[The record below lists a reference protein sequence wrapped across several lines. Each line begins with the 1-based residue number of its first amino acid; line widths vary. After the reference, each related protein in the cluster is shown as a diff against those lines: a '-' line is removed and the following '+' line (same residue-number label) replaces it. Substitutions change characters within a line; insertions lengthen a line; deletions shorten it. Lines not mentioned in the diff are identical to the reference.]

1 MSPTEQI
8 LIKPLNPVSSPTPA
22 PGAPQTT
29 SNKGWTV
36 TLAGTGI
43 NLALGVLYSWS
54 VISKKIPE
62 DWGWNEADRALP
74 YTIACL
80 VFAFMMVPAGK
91 LQDIFGPRLVAS
103 LGGLL
108 TGLGLI
114 LAYQFNSVAMYI
126 LCFGVLAGTGIGFGY
141 SSATPPAIKWFPPAR
156 TGLIAGIVVA
166 GFGLA
171 SVYIAPLAQYLIGLY
186 GVPETMLIFGVSF
199 LVTVVIL
206 AQFLVNPPPAAS
218 VAQSGPTAPMLTNPK
233 GPRPTNGAPRIPAG
247 HRDAASKTG
256 DYLIGQ
262 VLSTY
267 QFYILWLMYAFNAGA
282 GLMVIG
288 KLAKVVSVQ
297 TYYEAGFILVALLAV
312 GNAGGR
318 ILAGILS
325 DKLGRIRTLQLF
337 TLFQAVLM
345 FLMPFVDSALVLVF
359 FSIFIGMNYGSNL
372 SVFPS
377 ITKDFFGLKN
387 FGVNYGLV
395 FTAWGVGS
403 LLALVSGIVYVRTGS
418 FQLAFFLSGA
428 LLIVS
433 IILSFTV
440 KKPVRAIEPAR
451 S

>member
-1 MSPTEQI
+1 MPPTEQ
-8 LIKPLNPVSSPTPA
+8 
-22 PGAPQTT
+22 T
-29 SNKGWTV
+29 SNGALVATGKGWIV

-54 VISKKIPE
+54 VISKKIPDE
-62 DWGWNEADRALP
+62 WGWNEADKALP

-91 LQDIFGPRLVAS
+91 LQDLFGPRLVAT
-103 LGGLL
+103 LGGLF

-114 LAYQFNSVAMYI
+114 LAYQFNSVAMYV
-126 LCFGVLAGTGIGFGY
+126 LCFGVLAGTGFGLGY
-141 SSATPPAIKWFPPAR
+141 SSTTPPAIKWFPPAK
-156 TGLIAGIVVA
+156 TGMIAGIVVA

-186 GVPETMLIFGVSF
+186 GVPDTMLIFGVSF
-199 LVTVVIL
+199 LVIVVIL
-206 AQFLVNPPPAAS
+206 AQFLKNPPT
-218 VAQSGPTAPMLTNPK
+218 VALTPQSGTT
-233 GPRPTNGAPRIPAG
+233 PAT
-247 HRDAASKTG
+247 KTD
-256 DYLIGQ
+256 DYKIGQ

-267 QFYILWLMYAFNAGA
+267 QFYVLWLMYAFNAGA

-288 KLAKVVSVQ
+288 KLAKVVSFQ
-297 TYYEAGFILVALLAV
+297 ASYEAGFILVALLAV

-318 ILAGILS
+318 ILAGMLS
-325 DKLGRIRTLQLF
+325 DSLGRIRTLQLF

-345 FLMPFVDSALVLVF
+345 FLTPFVDSALVLVF
-359 FSIFIGMNYGSNL
+359 FAICIGMNYGSNL

-403 LLALVSGIVYVRTGS
+403 LLALVSGIVYVRTNS
-418 FQLAFFLSGA
+418 FQLAFFLAGA

-433 IILSFTV
+433 IILSFTI
-440 KKPVRAIEPAR
+440 KKPK
-451 S
+451 SN

>member
-1 MSPTEQI
+1 MTNEP
-8 LIKPLNPVSSPTPA
+8 K
-22 PGAPQTT
+22 
-29 SNKGWTV
+29 SNKGWRV

-43 NLALGVLYSWS
+43 NLALGVLYTWS
-54 VISKKIPE
+54 VISKKIPAE
-62 DWGWNEADRALP
+62 WNWSEADRALP

-91 LQDIFGPRLVAS
+91 LQDIFGPRMVATM
-103 LGGLL
+103 GGLL

-141 SSATPPAIKWFPPAR
+141 SSATPPAIKWFPPAK
-156 TGLIAGIVVA
+156 TGMIAGIVVA

-171 SVYIAPLAQYLIGLY
+171 SVYIAPLAQYLIGAY
-186 GVPETMLIFGVSF
+186 GVPTTMLIFGISF
-199 LVTVVIL
+199 LVIVVTL
-206 AQFLVNPPPAAS
+206 AQFLVNPPPAVS
-218 VAQSGPTAPMLTNPK
+218 PAQSGTA
-233 GPRPTNGAPRIPAG
+233 
-247 HRDAASKTG
+247 AATQTG
-256 DYLIGQ
+256 ESRIGQ

-297 TYYEAGFILVALLAV
+297 ASYEAGFKLVALLAI

-318 ILAGILS
+318 ILAGMLS

-337 TLFQAVLM
+337 TLFQAILM
-345 FLMPFVDSALVLVF
+345 FLMPFVDNALVLVF
-359 FSIFIGMNYGSNL
+359 FAICIGMNYGSNL

-387 FGVNYGLV
+387 FGVNYGLI

-403 LLALVSGIVYVRTGS
+403 LLALVSGIVYDKTQS
-418 FQLAFFLSGA
+418 FQYAFFLSGA

-440 KKPVRAIEPAR
+440 KKPKN
-451 S
+451 SQ

>member
-1 MSPTEQI
+1 MTNEP
-8 LIKPLNPVSSPTPA
+8 K
-22 PGAPQTT
+22 
-29 SNKGWTV
+29 SNKGWRV

-43 NLALGVLYSWS
+43 NLALGVLYTWS
-54 VISKKIPE
+54 VISKKIPAE
-62 DWGWNEADRALP
+62 WNWSEADRALP

-91 LQDIFGPRLVAS
+91 LQDIFGPRMVATM
-103 LGGLL
+103 GGLL

-141 SSATPPAIKWFPPAR
+141 SSATPPAIKWFPPAK
-156 TGLIAGIVVA
+156 TGMIAGIVVA

-171 SVYIAPLAQYLIGLY
+171 SVYIAPLAQYLIGAY
-186 GVPETMLIFGVSF
+186 GVPTTMLIFGISF
-199 LVTVVIL
+199 LVIVVTL
-206 AQFLVNPPPAAS
+206 AQFLVNPPPAVS
-218 VAQSGPTAPMLTNPK
+218 PAQSGTA
-233 GPRPTNGAPRIPAG
+233 
-247 HRDAASKTG
+247 AATQTG
-256 DYLIGQ
+256 ESRIGQ

-297 TYYEAGFILVALLAV
+297 ASYEAGFKLVALLAI

-318 ILAGILS
+318 ILAGMLS

-337 TLFQAVLM
+337 TLFQAILM
-345 FLMPFVDSALVLVF
+345 FLMPFVDNALVLVF
-359 FSIFIGMNYGSNL
+359 FAICIGMNYGSNL

-387 FGVNYGLV
+387 FGVNYGLI
-395 FTAWGVGS
+395 FTAWGGGS
-403 LLALVSGIVYVRTGS
+403 LLALVSGIVYDKTQS
-418 FQLAFFLSGA
+418 FQYAFFLSGA

-440 KKPVRAIEPAR
+440 KKPKN
-451 S
+451 SQ